1 MKKLLSQ
8 TKSVKAQS
16 TKTNQVAR
24 SLYTEIRSLIESTR
38 GQVSQAVNSGLVT
51 MYWQIGTMI
60 RKNVLGE
67 ERAEYG
73 KQILYALSRKLIL
86 EYGEGFSERN
96 LAYMVRFAE
105 TFPHKDILHTVC
117 AKLSWSHIRRIVYL
131 DDDLKRTFY
140 VEMCRLERWSVRVL
154 EEKISGLLYER
165 TAISKKP
172 AKLIKQ
178 ELQSLRREDALTPDL
193 VFRDPYLLDFLGL
206 FRRNGLGRRRVCRL
220 GGGRFL
226 DVGHG
231 RMMTFRHIHVRRRAR
246 AAIKKFV
253 AAANRKIDVAPIEL
267 EIDRTTRMR
276 QIPDSQRAL
285 RVRRGSHCRH
295 VLNFSRA
302 IADVTEFDQGRF
314 AVDGAGNRVRLHI
327 PDPHVEQSRDA
338 VDDVIIGRKIAAL
351 CHDRFAARPH
361 ASRSHQ
367 RFVQI
372 D

>member
-8 TKSVKAQS
+8 TKLVKAQS

-193 VFRDPYLLDFLGL
+193 VFRDPYLLNFLGL
-206 FRRNGLGRRRVCRL
+206 KDTYSEKDLESAILREIEAFILELGTGFSFVDRQKRITIDGEDYYIDLLFFHRTLRRL
-220 GGGRFL
+220 
-226 DVGHG
+226 
-231 RMMTFRHIHVRRRAR
+231 IA
-246 AAIKKFV
+246 
-253 AAANRKIDVAPIEL
+253 IEL
-267 EIDRTTRMR
+267 KLDKFKAADKGQMELY
-276 QIPDSQRAL
+276 L
-285 RVRRGSHCRH
+285 RWLEKYEQKSGEETPIGLILCAGKSSEHIELLQLQKSGIRVAEYMTELPPQKILEKKLHQ
-295 VLNFSRA
+295 A
-302 IADVTEFDQGRF
+302 IAMAR
-314 AVDGAGNRVRLHI
+314 
-327 PDPHVEQSRDA
+327 EQ
-338 VDDVIIGRKIAAL
+338 L
-351 CHDRFAARPH
+351 QQ
-361 ASRSHQ
+361 RSTQ
-367 RFVQI
+367 KKLN
-372 D
+372 

>member
-8 TKSVKAQS
+8 TKLVKAQS

-193 VFRDPYLLDFLGL
+193 VFRDPYLLNFLGL
-206 FRRNGLGRRRVCRL
+206 KDTYSEKDLESAILREIEAFILELGTGFSFVNRQKRITIDGEDYYIDLLFFHRTLRRL
-220 GGGRFL
+220 
-226 DVGHG
+226 
-231 RMMTFRHIHVRRRAR
+231 IA
-246 AAIKKFV
+246 
-253 AAANRKIDVAPIEL
+253 IEL
-267 EIDRTTRMR
+267 KLDKFKAADKGQMELY
-276 QIPDSQRAL
+276 L
-285 RVRRGSHCRH
+285 RWLEKYEQKPGEETPIGLILCAGKSSEHIELLQLQKSGIRVAEYMTELPPQKILEKKLHQ
-295 VLNFSRA
+295 A
-302 IADVTEFDQGRF
+302 IAMAR
-314 AVDGAGNRVRLHI
+314 
-327 PDPHVEQSRDA
+327 EQ
-338 VDDVIIGRKIAAL
+338 L
-351 CHDRFAARPH
+351 QQ
-361 ASRSHQ
+361 RSTQ
-367 RFVQI
+367 KKLN
-372 D
+372 

>member
-8 TKSVKAQS
+8 TKLVKAQS

-38 GQVSQAVNSGLVT
+38 GQVSQAGNSGLVT

-193 VFRDPYLLDFLGL
+193 VFRDPYLLNFLGL
-206 FRRNGLGRRRVCRL
+206 KDTYSEKDLESAILREIEAFILELGTGFSFVNRQKRITIDGEDYYIDLLFFHRTLRRL
-220 GGGRFL
+220 
-226 DVGHG
+226 
-231 RMMTFRHIHVRRRAR
+231 IA
-246 AAIKKFV
+246 
-253 AAANRKIDVAPIEL
+253 IEL
-267 EIDRTTRMR
+267 KLDKFKAADKGQMELY
-276 QIPDSQRAL
+276 L
-285 RVRRGSHCRH
+285 RWLEKYEQKQGEETPIGLILCAGKSSEHIELLQLQKSGIRVAEYMTELPPQKILEKKLHQ
-295 VLNFSRA
+295 A
-302 IADVTEFDQGRF
+302 IAMAREQLQQRSTQKKLKTE
-314 AVDGAGNRVRLHI
+314 
-327 PDPHVEQSRDA
+327 
-338 VDDVIIGRKIAAL
+338 
-351 CHDRFAARPH
+351 
-361 ASRSHQ
+361 
-367 RFVQI
+367 
-372 D
+372 